1 MQRNR
6 AQLVFERRVTRSQ
19 QQQQQQRT
27 SVLANVHQPL
37 PWAGRAKFT
46 LHYIVATAATVP
58 DDTSLLALAVG
69 ARGERRRSEIFALEG
84 QR

>member
-19 QQQQQQRT
+19 QQQQQRT
-27 SVLANVHQPL
+27 IVLANVHQPL

-46 LHYIVATAATVP
+46 LHYIVAAAATVP